1 MQRQDAERTT
11 LYAQQ
16 QYAYQF
22 PFLIAA
28 VSTRS
33 LRLASRWHEVHR
45 KDEIKITQFGL
56 FILFI
61 ITLSIFTYSHL
72 ATSGAKHYYFVL
84 ALESL
89 HSVNTLPATVQFT
102 NSPARL
108 QHLAPSRVNHW
119 KPWTKFAPSLS
130 STHMSAWLHPRT
142 QAPPQNQELL
152 WRMGDSLGPLWHGLQ
167 CPPEPS
173 QPKNT
178 HLTGILIQCNFQ
190 MSNFTNSN

>member
-33 LRLASRWHEVHR
+33 LRVTPRWHEMHR
-45 KDEIKITQFGL
+45 KDEIDITQFG
-56 FILFI
+56 LFI

-72 ATSGAKHYYFVL
+72 PTLHITDSKHL
-84 ALESL
+84 CLRQCIKLIQSSL
-89 HSVNTLPATVQFT
+89 CY
-102 NSPARL
+102 AR
-108 QHLAPSRVNHW
+108 QVDSIIG

-130 STHMSAWLHPRT
+130 W
-142 QAPPQNQELL
+142 
-152 WRMGDSLGPLWHGLQ
+152 SLQLVCLPDCIRERRHRLR
-167 CPPEPS
+167 
-173 QPKNT
+173 
-178 HLTGILIQCNFQ
+178 I
-190 MSNFTNSN
+190 SNFFEGWEIV